1 MTTPTVTHAP
11 FPPTAPA
18 YGRDYRIAIPG
29 TERMPWNQSV
39 VVSRAELVQLHREI
53 AGALG
58 EPEPGH
64 LF

>member
-1 MTTPTVTHAP
+1 MSTPTVTHAP

-29 TERMPWNQSV
+29 TDRMPWNQTV
-39 VVSRAELVQLHREI
+39 VLTRRELQHLHREI